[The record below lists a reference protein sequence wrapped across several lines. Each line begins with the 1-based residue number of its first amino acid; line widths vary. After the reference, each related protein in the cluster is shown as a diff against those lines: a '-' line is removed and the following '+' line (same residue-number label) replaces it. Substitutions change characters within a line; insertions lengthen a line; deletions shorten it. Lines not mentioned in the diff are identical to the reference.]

1 MKAVLA
7 AVNAKYIHSNLA
19 VYCLKAYAKQQGE
32 EVTLREYTINQN
44 PEEILKGLYLEQPDF
59 LALSCYI
66 WNISMVKEIAVEL
79 HKILPDLPIWVGG
92 PEVSYDAGR
101 FLMENTW
108 ASGVMRG
115 EGEQTFTE
123 LLQMMQGKKSREEI
137 LGISFRKKDG
147 EICHNPDRP
156 TMDLSKV
163 PFPYEDMTV
172 FENRIIYYE
181 SSRGCPFSCSYCLSS
196 IDKRLRFRDLSL
208 VLQELQFFLDKKV
221 PQVKFVDRTFNCS
234 HAHAKAIWKYLIAH
248 DNGVTN
254 FHFEVAADLLDEEEI
269 ALISTMRPG
278 LIQLEIGVQSTNP
291 QTIEE
296 IHRKMDFA
304 RVSDVVTRIRSVHNI
319 HQHLDLIAG
328 LPYEDIQ
335 SFQRS
340 FNMVYALQPDQLQLG
355 FLKVLKGSYMYHRAA
370 DYGCVYTDRE
380 PYEVLY
386 TRWLNFSD
394 VLRLKRVEEMVE
406 VYYNSAQFVHTLP
419 VCLESFPDAFTFFDR
434 LGEFYEKKGYFGIAH
449 TRIRRYE
456 ILLEFMEKQP
466 GHTCTMDA
474 YREWMLL
481 DLYLRE
487 NMKTRPAWGRDLT
500 PYKSQF
506 RLFYQEEEKIK
517 RYLPELLGR
526 DSRQLAKMTHI
537 EVFKEIFDEET
548 KVLFSYKNR
557 DPLSHSARWQ
567 CIDRTGEA

>member
-1 MKAVLA
+1 
-7 AVNAKYIHSNLA
+7 
-19 VYCLKAYAKQQGE
+19 
-32 EVTLREYTINQN
+32 
-44 PEEILKGLYLEQPDF
+44 
-59 LALSCYI
+59 
-66 WNISMVKEIAVEL
+66 
-79 HKILPDLPIWVGG
+79 
-92 PEVSYDAGR
+92 
-101 FLMENTW
+101 
-108 ASGVMRG
+108 
-115 EGEQTFTE
+115 
-123 LLQMMQGKKSREEI
+123 
-137 LGISFRKKDG
+137 
-147 EICHNPDRP
+147 
-156 TMDLSKV
+156 MDLSKV

-269 ALISTMRPG
+269 ALIGTMRPG

-474 YREWMLL
+474 YREWMLF

-506 RLFYQEEEKIK
+506 RLFYQEEEEIK

-548 KVLFSYKNR
+548 KVLFSYENR

>member
-44 PEEILKGLYLEQPDF
+44 LEEILKGLYQEQPDF

-66 WNISMVKEIAVEL
+66 WNISMVKEIAAEL
-79 HKILPDLPIWVGG
+79 HKILPELQIWVGG

-101 FLMENTW
+101 FLTENPW

-137 LGISFRKKDG
+137 LGISFRTEDG

-163 PFPYEDMTV
+163 PFPYEDMTG

-208 VLQELQFFLDKKV
+208 VLPELQFFLDRRV

-234 HAHAKAIWKYLIAH
+234 HAHAKAIWKYLIEH

-269 ALISTMRPG
+269 AMIGTMRPG

-304 RVSDVVTRIRSVHNI
+304 KVSDIVSRIRSVRNI

-328 LPYEDIQ
+328 LPYEDIE

-355 FLKVLKGSYMYHRAA
+355 FLKVLKGSYMYNRAES
-370 DYGCVYTDRE
+370 YGCVYTDRE

-386 TRWLNFSD
+386 TRWLSFGD

-406 VYYNSAQFVHTLP
+406 VYYNSAQFVRTLP
-419 VCLESFPDAFTFFDR
+419 VCMESFPDAFTFFDR
-434 LGEFYEKKGYFGIAH
+434 LGDFYEEKGYFGIAH

-456 ILLEFMEKQP
+456 ILLEFMEAQP
-466 GHTCTMDA
+466 EKKHTMDV
-474 YREWMLL
+474 YREWMLF

-487 NMKTRPAWGRDLT
+487 NMKTRPAWGRDLA
-500 PYKSQF
+500 PYKLQF
-506 RLFYQEEEKIK
+506 RLFYQEEEETR
-517 RYLPELLGR
+517 RYLPELSGR

-537 EVFKEIFDEET
+537 EVFREIFTEET
-548 KVLFSYKNR
+548 KILFSYENR

-567 CIDRTGEA
+567 RIDRTGEA

>member
-1 MKAVLA
+1 M
-7 AVNAKYIHSNLA
+7 
-19 VYCLKAYAKQQGE
+19 
-32 EVTLREYTINQN
+32 
-44 PEEILKGLYLEQPDF
+44 
-59 LALSCYI
+59 
-66 WNISMVKEIAVEL
+66 
-79 HKILPDLPIWVGG
+79 
-92 PEVSYDAGR
+92 
-101 FLMENTW
+101 
-108 ASGVMRG
+108 
-115 EGEQTFTE
+115 
-123 LLQMMQGKKSREEI
+123 
-137 LGISFRKKDG
+137 
-147 EICHNPDRP
+147 
-156 TMDLSKV
+156 
-163 PFPYEDMTV
+163 
-172 FENRIIYYE
+172 
-181 SSRGCPFSCSYCLSS
+181 
-196 IDKRLRFRDLSL
+196 
-208 VLQELQFFLDKKV
+208 
-221 PQVKFVDRTFNCS
+221 KFVDRTFNCS

-269 ALISTMRPG
+269 ALIGTMRPG
-278 LIQLEIGVQSTNP
+278 LSQLEIGVQSTNP

-304 RVSDVVTRIRSVHNI
+304 RVSDVVTRIRSVRNI

-419 VCLESFPDAFTFFDR
+419 VCLESFPDAFSFFDC
-434 LGEFYEKKGYFGIAH
+434 LGKFYEEKGYFGIAH

-456 ILLEFMEKQP
+456 ILLEFMEEQP

-474 YREWMLL
+474 YREWMLF

-500 PYKSQF
+500 PYKAQF
-506 RLFYQEEEKIK
+506 RLFYQEEEEIK

-548 KVLFSYKNR
+548 KVLFSYENR